1 MEGIPK
7 WSPWNWQIHWMSS
20 SYLKPTINSNF
31 HGNPMK
37 SHSIRNIPWIPLT
50 HFDPKFQ
57 GFNRPQKPFLQP
69 SGPSVGLRSRWLGG
83 DLAIHPGGAFF
94 CHEKFGCFSLEEV
107 TWWWLYGDLMNISWC
122 FKWGFIVTWWDC
134 IVIFHGVGQG
144 VKLPQVELEVSK
156 HIYCLGLPWFT
167 TILINDKGCIAHV
180 YSRAC
185 FCGPFLVHQ
194 KNWLIQMASF

>member
-1 MEGIPK
+1 MAT
-7 WSPWNWQIHWMSS
+7 PWNPIASVTSHEFLWPILTPSFRAS
-20 SYLKPTINSNF
+20 TAPK
-31 HGNPMK
+31 NP
-37 SHSIRNIPWIPLT
+37 S
-50 HFDPKFQ
+50 
-57 GFNRPQKPFLQP
+57 FNRQDLQLVFGADD
-69 SGPSVGLRSRWLGG
+69 SAETLRSILEERFFVMKN
-83 DLAIHPGGAFF
+83 LAF
-94 CHEKFGCFSLEEV
+94 FSLEEV

>member
-1 MEGIPK
+1 MAT
-7 WSPWNWQIHWMSS
+7 PWNPIASV
-20 SYLKPTINSNF
+20 T
-31 HGNPMK
+31 
-37 SHSIRNIPWIPLT
+37 SHEFLWPIW
-50 HFDPKFQ
+50 
-57 GFNRPQKPFLQP
+57 PQVSGLQP
-69 SGPSVGLRSRWLGG
+69 PPKTLPSTVRTFSWSSEPMTRRRPCDPSWRSVFLSWKMFFFHWKRWL
-83 DLAIHPGGAFF
+83 D
-94 CHEKFGCFSLEEV
+94 
-107 TWWWLYGDLMNISWC
+107 GDLMNILWC
-122 FKWGFIVTWWDC
+122 FKWGFTVTWWDC

-144 VKLPQVELEVSK
+144 VKLPQAELEVSK